1 MLGRGDGMDLM
12 IGTIDAKR
20 LRRDLLRMY
29 RSKPNLK
36 SPITQNAIYSVEVA
50 GQEELVAIAKK
61 EGISLRK
68 YMR

>member
-1 MLGRGDGMDLM
+1 MDLM

-20 LRRDLLRMY
+20 LRRDLLQMY
-29 RSKPNLK
+29 RSTRNIK
-36 SPITQNAIYSVEVA
+36 SPVTQNDIYTVETA
-50 GQEELVAIAKK
+50 GQQELIAIAKK

>member
-1 MLGRGDGMDLM
+1 MLGRGDSMDLM

-20 LRRDLLRMY
+20 LRRDLLQMY
-29 RSKPNLK
+29 RSERNVK
-36 SPITQNAIYSVEVA
+36 SPVTKNAIYSVEVA

-68 YMR
+68 YIR

>member
-1 MLGRGDGMDLM
+1 MDLM

-20 LRRDLLRMY
+20 LRRDLLQMY
-29 RSKPNLK
+29 RSKRNTK
-36 SPITQNAIYSVEVA
+36 SPVTQNAIYSVEVA

-68 YMR
+68 YIR

>member
-1 MLGRGDGMDLM
+1 MDLM
-12 IGTIDAKR
+12 VGTIDAKR
-20 LRRDLLRMY
+20 LRRDLLQLY
-29 RSKPNLK
+29 RSKSNQK
-36 SPITQNAIYSVEVA
+36 SPVTKNAIYSVEVA

>member
-1 MLGRGDGMDLM
+1 MPGRGDSMDLM
-12 IGTIDAKR
+12 VGTIDAKR
-20 LRRDLLRMY
+20 LRRDLLQMY
-29 RSKPNLK
+29 RSKRNQK
-36 SPITQNAIYSVEVA
+36 SPAIRNAIYSVEVA